1 MYWCLLKTTTT
12 PQIQTWA
19 HLFFVRKSTVF
30 WWLTFGTN
38 AKVGEVTNQWH
49 RQQYNGKRKGVSPSV
64 RAMQP
69 AYCCYS
75 NTVHARSRP
84 QKGNLARPRAKLLM
98 PIQGKNQILVESWKT
113 TFHQRSL
120 ENQFSLESLK
130 DVCCEIILIYWV
142 SPPLLIF
149 FHGQQNS
156 LKLKQ
161 R

>member
-1 MYWCLLKTTTT
+1 M
-12 PQIQTWA
+12 QTWA

-75 NTVHARSRP
+75 NTVHASRP

-120 ENQFSLESLK
+120 ENQFSLGVFERCLLWDNLDLLSLSSSF
-130 DVCCEIILIYWV
+130 DLFSWTT
-142 SPPLLIF
+142 
-149 FHGQQNS
+149 
-156 LKLKQ
+156 KLFEATE